1 MNSRDAAALTR
12 WITRCKSSSELEQL
26 VHRYQESMNH
36 IHVAAAI
43 VKLAKL
49 SGTDGAGTG
58 TGVGFGEDAA
68 KAAAMTSDFNPHSTT
83 QDTAGAVQDAHR
95 QQQQQTAELLGPPHH
110 RARRREHTGS
120 SSTSS
125 AGNPHGSRNTRA
137 AAEGVLSQLVSSF
150 VSHSHEYD
158 TARQFANVVWALG
171 NLRAPCAAQL
181 LPAASSQLLSGGGGR
196 LASALPQEL
205 SNLALGLAKLQYRDV
220 ELWNAIIASAK
231 RQLHSF
237 KPQELHNLAWAVAA
251 ARQDR
256 SMIAAVVQ
264 EALPQLHR
272 FNASGLANL
281 LWACAAAQCPCGELF
296 DAAAA
301 LLLRMPDG
309 ELNSQDV
316 ANVAWAFAKL
326 QHPHPQLASRLC
338 GLVLRAG
345 PRGLR
350 RCSTVDMCGMAWA
363 FVSMSPE
370 VRMAPEELAAAL
382 AAGAEAAG
390 RRGGAAGEATD
401 GTSRAGAV
409 GWGNG
414 ERDGEG
420 AGNGRSGDGRGGSGS
435 SSGLQR

>member
-1 MNSRDAAALTR
+1 M
-12 WITRCKSSSELEQL
+12 
-26 VHRYQESMNH
+26 
-36 IHVAAAI
+36 
-43 VKLAKL
+43 
-49 SGTDGAGTG
+49 
-58 TGVGFGEDAA
+58 
-68 KAAAMTSDFNPHSTT
+68 
-83 QDTAGAVQDAHR
+83 
-95 QQQQQTAELLGPPHH
+95 
-110 RARRREHTGS
+110 
-120 SSTSS
+120 
-125 AGNPHGSRNTRA
+125 
-137 AAEGVLSQLVSSF
+137 VSSF
-150 VSHSHEYD
+150 VSYSHEYD
-158 TARQFANVVWALG
+158 SARQFANVVWALG

-181 LPAASSQLLSGGGGR
+181 LPAASSLLLSGGGGR

-231 RQLHSF
+231 RQLHGF

-296 DAAAA
+296 DAAAV

-316 ANVAWAFAKL
+316 ANAAWAFAKL

-350 RCSTVDMCGMAWA
+350 RCSTVDLCGMAWA
-363 FVSMSPE
+363 IVSMSPE
-370 VRMAPEELAAAL
+370 VRMPPEELAAAL
-382 AAGAEAAG
+382 AAGAEAAA
-390 RRGGAAGEATD
+390 RRVGAAGEVSD
-401 GTSRAGAV
+401 GR
-409 GWGNG
+409 GWGGAEAWRRG
-414 ERDGEG
+414 ERDGAW
-420 AGNGRSGDGRGGSGS
+420 AGNGGSGAGRGGSGD